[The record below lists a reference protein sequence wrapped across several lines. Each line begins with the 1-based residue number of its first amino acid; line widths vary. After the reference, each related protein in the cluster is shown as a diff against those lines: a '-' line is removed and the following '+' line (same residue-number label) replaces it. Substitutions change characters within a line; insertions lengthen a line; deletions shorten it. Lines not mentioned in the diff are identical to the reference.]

1 MILVPNSFQ
10 IWLSHQPEY
19 GMGYQKV
26 TATLDDG
33 SIANGLVFNGELFVE
48 ETEDALPMVREKWSA
63 AVDQARK
70 SSRSIKSLR
79 VISRSPEML
88 RGVKHVVLANARRTL
103 SAESYDVISKSA
115 EGPAKDAVETPT
127 VPDEVFKR
135 FSAYKNDRRV
145 TDKQGLTPGTF
156 ATTKEDAD
164 SFVKTGT
171 DAVHRYALENKT
183 PASNV
188 FTIAPPPKTNLKR
201 GIAQPAY
208 GEPGGGVEVIFV
220 NGSPDGTVT
229 GPETIPDK

>member
-1 MILVPNSFQ
+1 
-10 IWLSHQPEY
+10 
-19 GMGYQKV
+19 MGYQKV

-48 ETEDALPMVREKWSA
+48 DTDDALPTVHEKWSA

-70 SSRSIKSLR
+70 SAPSIKSVQ
-79 VISRSPEML
+79 VISRSPDML
-88 RGVKHVVLANARRTL
+88 RGVKRVVLANARRTL

-115 EGPAKDAVETPT
+115 EGPAKDGRRNAHGPH
-127 VPDEVFKR
+127 EVFKR

-145 TDKQGLTPGTF
+145 TNKQGLTPGTF
-156 ATTKEDAD
+156 ATTREDAEL
-164 SFVKTGT
+164 FVKTGT
-171 DAVHRYALENKT
+171 DAVHRYALENKA

-188 FTIAPPPKTNLKR
+188 FTIVPPRKTNLKR

-220 NGSPDGTVT
+220 NGSPDGTVR